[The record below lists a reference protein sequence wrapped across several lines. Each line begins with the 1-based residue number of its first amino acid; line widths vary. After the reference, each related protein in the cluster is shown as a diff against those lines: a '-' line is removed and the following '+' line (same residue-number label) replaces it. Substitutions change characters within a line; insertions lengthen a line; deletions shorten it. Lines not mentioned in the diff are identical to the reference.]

1 MAEEFVEAVD
11 RRQVLVQIAE
21 MVLAELSG
29 GVAERLQHGSQRACL
44 VRTTD
49 IGAGLAHRGQS
60 GAQWQLAGN
69 KISAAGGAARL
80 GVIIGEAH
88 AVGGELVEVRRL
100 ARHDALMVGADVEP
114 ADIVAHDDENVRLS
128 AGWRGLLRLGDGLL
142 NTGSRAQ
149 RRSRSKRRRSK
160 QDVAAVDSL
169 SFSIRLLSI
178 FAAGH

>member
-1 MAEEFVEAVD
+1 
-11 RRQVLVQIAE
+11 
-21 MVLAELSG
+21 MVLAELSS
-29 GVAERLQHGSQRACL
+29 GVAERLEHGSQRACL
-44 VRTTD
+44 VRNTD

-60 GAQWQLAGN
+60 GAQWQLAGD

-88 AVGGELVEVRRL
+88 AVG
-100 ARHDALMVGADVEP
+100 ADIEP

-149 RRSRSKRRRSK
+149 RRSRGKRRRSK